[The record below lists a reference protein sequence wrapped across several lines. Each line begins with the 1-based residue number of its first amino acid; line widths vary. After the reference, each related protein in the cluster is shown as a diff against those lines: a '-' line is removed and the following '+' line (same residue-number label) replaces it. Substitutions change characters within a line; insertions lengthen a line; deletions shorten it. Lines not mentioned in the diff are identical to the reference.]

1 MFPRRT
7 GVKRVPFDATVFCAT
22 LASRRAFIGT
32 MNPDYFAT
40 PAHAWRD
47 ARPRRGIAAAI
58 GVSVLLHVLLL
69 AYYHPQR
76 AVLPPAPTP
85 ASAALTVWLRPPP
98 PAPAPAP
105 SQSVAMPRRP
115 PVQKEASARAGK
127 PRERVAD
134 QRTPAPAA
142 PSQGG
147 DSAVAAAPA
156 PAAAPAAPAD
166 PFAPAPTPAKPVF
179 DMEAARRIARKMAN
193 EKDPAKVGTAL
204 AQLPD
209 PAIASESKLARDIAG
224 AKRADCKDGIPG
236 GLLAPLFLLMDKKD
250 SGCKW

>member
-1 MFPRRT
+1 
-7 GVKRVPFDATVFCAT
+7 
-22 LASRRAFIGT
+22 
-32 MNPDYFAT
+32 MNPDYFVP

-76 AVLPPAPTP
+76 ATLPPAPAP
-85 ASAALTVWLRPPP
+85 ASEALTVWLRPPP
-98 PAPAPAP
+98 VPVPAPAPAP
-105 SQSVAMPRRP
+105 SVAVPRTP
-115 PVQKEASARAGK
+115 AVQKENTDLARAARPK
-127 PRERVAD
+127 ERVAA
-134 QRTPAPAA
+134 QPVPAPAA
-142 PSQGG
+142 PVQSS
-147 DSAVAAAPA
+147 DSAVVTAPA
-156 PAAAPAAPAD
+156 AAPAD
-166 PFAPAPTPAKPVF
+166 PFAQAPAPAKPVF
-179 DMEAARRIARKMAN
+179 DMEAARRTARKVAN
-193 EKDPAKVGTAL
+193 EKDPAKAGTAL

-224 AKRADCKDGIPG
+224 AKRGDCKDGLPG

>member
-1 MFPRRT
+1 MFPRRA

-22 LASRRAFIGT
+22 LASRRAFIGP
-32 MNPDYFAT
+32 MNPDYLAM
-40 PAHAWRD
+40 PAPAWRD

-76 AVLPPAPTP
+76 PALPPAPAP
-85 ASAALTVWLRPPP
+85 ASEALTVWLRPPP
-98 PAPAPAP
+98 PAPA
-105 SQSVAMPRRP
+105 QSVAVPRRP
-115 PVQKEASARAGK
+115 PAQKENTDLARAAK
-127 PRERVAD
+127 PKERGAAQPVIA
-134 QRTPAPAA
+134 APA
-142 PSQGG
+142 GTN
-147 DSAVAAAPA
+147 DAAAPA
-156 PAAAPAAPAD
+156 TAVAASPPVD
-166 PFAPAPTPAKPVF
+166 PFAPSPAPAKPVF
-179 DMEAARRIARKMAN
+179 DMEAARRTARKMAN
-193 EKDPAKVGTAL
+193 EKDPARAGTAL